1 MAHESHQC
9 ARLTALRSEHALVEA
24 AKAGDDAAR
33 DDLVEVFLPH
43 IAAVARIYRGSAGI
57 DRVELMQAGVVGLL
71 RALQRY
77 DPALGVPFWAYA
89 SWWVRQA
96 MQQLVSELAR
106 PVVLSDRAARQL
118 ARIRAARRRYLQVS
132 GHEPSCGE
140 LAREAGLTRMQV
152 EHLVVAERSARG
164 LEEPISNDD
173 GAVGTFGDLVADP
186 AAEAAYEGVPRRME
200 IEEVRGM
207 LACLSGREQTILI
220 GRFGLGCRELTLR
233 ELGSTLHVSAERIRQ
248 IEERALEKLRA
259 AVDEP
264 LARP

>member
-1 MAHESHQC
+1 MAHETHRC
-9 ARLTALRSEHALVEA
+9 ARLTPARSERALVDA
-24 AKAGDDAAR
+24 AKAGDIAAR
-33 DDLVEVFLPH
+33 DELVEAYLPH
-43 IAAVARIYRGSAGI
+43 IAAVARIYRGSTGI
-57 DRVELMQAGVVGLL
+57 DRVDLMQDGVVGLL

-77 DPALGVPFWAYA
+77 DPAIGAPFWAYA

-118 ARIRAARRRYLQVS
+118 ARIKVARHRHLQAS
-132 GHEPSCGE
+132 GHEPTWGE
-140 LAREAGLTRMQV
+140 LAQESGLTRTQV
-152 EHLVVAERSARG
+152 ETLVVAERSARG
-164 LEEPISNDD
+164 LEEPIPTGE
-173 GAVGTFGDLVADP
+173 GAVGTLGDLLADP

-200 IEEVRGM
+200 IEDVRGM
-207 LACLSGREQTILI
+207 LARLSGREQTILI

-233 ELGSTLHVSAERIRQ
+233 ELGSTLQVSAERIRQ